1 MTITSATYALEVEN
15 RADLDNAVQ
24 ELARVHPNLSAT
36 RINYN
41 QKSQWNQALNNYEYL
56 PTFVA
61 SITFTTLRVG
71 AQPTGSIAAMDAAIV
86 DDYLD

>member
-1 MTITSATYALEVEN
+1 LKTALTWIT
-15 RADLDNAVQ
+15 
-24 ELARVHPNLSAT
+24 LSKSWLVSTLTCAT
-36 RINYN
+36 RINYQ

-56 PTFVA
+56 PIFVA

-71 AQPTGSIAAMDAAIV
+71 ASPAGSIAAMDAAVI